1 MSVEMGDRLR
11 KGAETSSARMRPNLT
26 VIVAPRFLEMSPA
39 GAAAAGLLS
48 SAQRI
53 PLLLTE
59 ELTPAMLPGSGV
71 VVVQVDPTVPSS
83 MGRIEKL
90 RARSPDLSIVVALE
104 KTDLRLVRT
113 LIRGGVSDAI
123 SLPLEEDELLQA
135 VLAAA
140 EQSREEVGLAPLV
153 AVVRPL
159 GGGGA
164 TTFVTH
170 LAAGFAEAGHS
181 CCLVDLDVQLGRAT
195 EVLGFAPRRTV
206 ADLLDAG
213 TAIDETLLDAVIQR
227 HSSGLGLVA
236 APSDIIPIESV
247 DRDQLLR
254 VLDLVRSQYD
264 FVFVDLPPSLSNWSL
279 TLLAQSD
286 EILLLTEQGLSSLRQ
301 AKRLLG
307 LFRSVGIDDKAVS
320 VVVNRA
326 QNKLFGSIN
335 TSDVEQALGKDILGV
350 LRPDEDTIKVAQDQG
365 LLVHELR
372 GKSGYARDV
381 RALVE
386 KVRDRIAGAQE

>member
-1 MSVEMGDRLR
+1 MSIEMADRMR
-11 KGAETSSARMRPNLT
+11 KGAGASMARARPDLT
-26 VIVAPRFLEMSPA
+26 LIVAPRFLELDRSIA
-39 GAAAAGLLS
+39 ATSLIGGA
-48 SAQRI
+48 RHV
-53 PLLLTE
+53 PLELTD
-59 ELTPAMLPGSGV
+59 ELTPALTPARGV
-71 VVVQVDPTVPSS
+71 VVVQVDPTVPAS
-83 MGRIEKL
+83 MSRIEIL
-90 RARSPDLSIVVALE
+90 RSRNPELCVIVALE

-135 VLAAA
+135 VLSAT
-140 EQSREEVGLAPLV
+140 EHVKDDVRLAPLV

-170 LAAGFAEAGHS
+170 LAACFAQDGHAT
-181 CCLVDLDVQLGRAT
+181 CLVDLDVQLGRAT
-195 EVLGFAPRRTV
+195 EVLGIAPRRTI

-213 TAIDETLLDAVIQR
+213 SAIDETLLDAVVQR
-227 HSSGLGLVA
+227 HPSGLGLIA

-254 VLDLVRSQYD
+254 VIEMVRRQND
-264 FVFVDLPPSLSNWSL
+264 FVFVDLPASLTNWSL
-279 TLLAQSD
+279 SLLANAD
-286 EILLLTEQGLSSLRQ
+286 EILLLTEQGLASLRQ

-307 LFRSVGIDDKAVS
+307 LFRSVGIEESVIS

-350 LRPDEDTIKVAQDQG
+350 LRPDESSIKVAQDQG

-372 GKSGYARDV
+372 GKSGYAGDV
-381 RALVE
+381 RNLVR
-386 KVRDRIAGAQE
+386 KINDRIESGHS